1 MSFKFEKMEIKD
13 VIVITPEIHADKR
26 GSLTEVFKLSDFSEN
41 GISNLIFQENETKS
55 KKDVL
60 RGLHYQIKPY
70 DQSKL
75 VRCIRGK
82 IFDVAVDI
90 RKNSDTFGKWVGIE
104 ISSKNKKMVYIPSG
118 FAHGFYT
125 LTDDTVI
132 NYKLSFEYFPEAQR
146 HIKWNDQDLNIK
158 WPEGNK
164 ILSEKDKKAK
174 SFKNAELF
182 D

>member
-1 MSFKFEKMEIKD
+1 MSFKFEKMKIKD
-13 VIVITPEIHADKR
+13 IIVITPEIHTDKR
-26 GSLTEVFKLSDFSEN
+26 GSLTEVFKVSAFMEN
-41 GISNLIFQENETKS
+41 GINKLIFQENETRS
-55 KKDVL
+55 KKGVL

-75 VRCIRGK
+75 IRCVKGK

-104 ISSKNKKMVYIPSG
+104 ISSENKKMVYIPSG

-125 LTDDTVI
+125 LTDNAVI

-146 HIKWNDQDLNIK
+146 SIKWNDPDLNIK
-158 WPEGNK
+158 WPEGDK
-164 ILSEKDKKAK
+164 LLSEKDKKAQ
-174 SFKNAELF
+174 SFKDAELF
-182 D
+182 L